1 MPLKAL
7 LRSMLE
13 MEFEP
18 PREKKEEWENVR
30 TVMAVYMEEVM
41 VMSLGSLI

>member
-7 LRSMLE
+7 LRSMVE

-18 PREKKEEWENVR
+18 PREKKVECEKAR
-30 TVMAVYMEEVM
+30 MLIATYTAEV
-41 VMSLGSLI
+41 S